1 MHQSNQ
7 IQQVPT
13 GFDLAAYLNFKQ
25 TLINKTL
32 EHFLHSASNPSGRI
46 LDAMKYSLMAGGKRI
61 RPILCL
67 AAVETVGGI
76 PKYALTAACALEM
89 IHTYSLVHDD
99 LPAMDNDDLRRGQ
112 PTCHVAFDEAT
123 AILAGDALLT
133 MAFQILSSM
142 EVGRRE
148 IAAVWLD
155 VIHRIA
161 EAAGY
166 AGMVEGQMRDIEA
179 EGRQLSLQE
188 LEQMHALKTGAL
200 IEASVHTGALLGNG
214 TAEQINNLITYA
226 KNIGLAFQITDDIL
240 DVVGDPAVMGKP
252 VGTDSFRKKN
262 TYPALLGTQR
272 SRQFAE
278 SLINKALHA
287 LDIFDKKAD
296 PLRAIAVYVIRRK
309 R

>member
-1 MHQSNQ
+1 
-7 IQQVPT
+7 
-13 GFDLAAYLNFKQ
+13 
-25 TLINKTL
+25 
-32 EHFLHSASNPSGRI
+32 
-46 LDAMKYSLMAGGKRI
+46 
-61 RPILCL
+61 
-67 AAVETVGGI
+67 
-76 PKYALTAACALEM
+76 
-89 IHTYSLVHDD
+89 
-99 LPAMDNDDLRRGQ
+99 
-112 PTCHVAFDEAT
+112 
-123 AILAGDALLT
+123 

-179 EGRQLSLQE
+179 EGRQLSLEE
-188 LEQMHALKTGAL
+188 LEKMHALKTGAL

-214 TAEQINNLITYA
+214 TAEQIINLITYA
-226 KNIGLAFQITDDIL
+226 KNIGLAFQVTDDIL
-240 DVVGDPAVMGKP
+240 DVVGDPAVMGKS

-262 TYPALLGTQR
+262 TYPSLLGTKR

-278 SLINKALHA
+278 NLINKALHS

-296 PLRAIAVYVIRRK
+296 PLRAIAVYVVHRK